1 MSEGSRLSPMFPLG
15 TVLFP
20 GAFLPLHV
28 FEPRYRA
35 MTQECLAGDRSFGVV
50 LIERGSEVGGGD
62 TRVDVGT
69 RAAIAD
75 ARELDDGRWLLG
87 VFGAERIRVVEWLPD
102 EGYPRALVDLLEE
115 PDPSDSSVE
124 RAARVESQLRRALG
138 LWSELGERGPPATF
152 DLAGERVLATY
163 QMCALAPVGP
173 ADSQSLL
180 EAAGTNERLVLLET
194 FLADAIALFA
204 HRLGSG

>member
-1 MSEGSRLSPMFPLG
+1 VTVDPNISPMFPLG

-35 MTQECLAGDRSFGVV
+35 MTQECLAGDRCFGVV
-50 LIERGSEVGGGD
+50 LIERGNEVGGGD
-62 TRVDVGT
+62 TRVSVGT
-69 RAAIAD
+69 RATIAD
-75 ARELDDGRWLLG
+75 ARELDDGRWFLG
-87 VFGAERIRVVEWLPD
+87 AIGVERVRVVEWLAD
-102 EGYPRALVDLLEE
+102 EPYPRARVDVLDE
-115 PDPSDSSVE
+115 PVPSDSS
-124 RAARVESQLRRALG
+124 AGLATHVESHLRRALG

-152 DLAGERVLATY
+152 DLAEDRVLATY

-173 ADSQSLL
+173 ADSQTLL
-180 EAAGTNERLVLLET
+180 EAAGTDERLVLLET
-194 FLADAIALFA
+194 FLDDAITLFA